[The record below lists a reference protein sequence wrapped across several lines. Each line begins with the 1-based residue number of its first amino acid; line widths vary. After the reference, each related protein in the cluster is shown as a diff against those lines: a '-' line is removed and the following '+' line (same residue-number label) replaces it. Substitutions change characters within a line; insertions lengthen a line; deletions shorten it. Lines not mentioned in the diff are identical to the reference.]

1 MGENNDI
8 MFSSGKEPSSAAQSK
23 PSDFVQPF
31 TRDASYELLYQ
42 EDGVYLQF
50 MEEVGAGIP
59 LNPSIVTYDL
69 NRRNIT
75 GLDISNVLVHI
86 RRRESLIKIAEQQD
100 ENTIDSDVVVVVS
113 KDAMSAHMTLL
124 PPSPSGKLLSFDEIM
139 QKIKEQWGVVYGID
153 EEAVLRAIE
162 SGSYFKPVLIASG
175 KPAKKGADGY
185 LNFLFKKEHSYT
197 PTIGPDGSADYKQLD
212 LFESVTEGA
221 PVVVKVPPEQGEDGC
236 TVKGEAI
243 PAKPGLEPKLPAGK
257 NTRVSEDGQCLLAAK
272 SGRIDFINGRVE
284 VSDIYKIPGDVDMS
298 VGNIKFEG
306 DVIIRGNVIT
316 GLTVQASGS
325 IEVSGY
331 VEGATLISSKDII
344 LKNGIKGQDVG
355 KLIAGGN
362 IVAKFMENCTVEA
375 RGNIVSDYIVHCN
388 MLAGNSITMKGK
400 WGKIIG
406 GHIRAGKEVTAN
418 MIGSPSYDPMVIE
431 LGVAP
436 EIRAKYVEAD
446 TRRTQLKAQLMK
458 IDSLSRLPSSGLS
471 PDRLAMRQKVLDSR
485 EQIEQQY
492 NEAVDELASYE
503 EILSRAS
510 GGRVNATKCVYPGV
524 KIIIDSAVFI
534 TKSTFDYVTFK
545 NRGGEIIFPSCEVMP

>member
-1 MGENNDI
+1 MEENKDI
-8 MFSSGKEPSSAAQSK
+8 MFEPGKKPSLAAQLVSF
-23 PSDFVQPF
+23 DTVQYI
-31 TRDASYELLYQ
+31 THDASYKLLYQ
-42 EDGVYLQF
+42 EDGVFLQF
-50 MEEVGAGIP
+50 MEEVGAGAP
-59 LNPSIVTYDL
+59 LNPSIVSYDL

-75 GLDISNVLVHI
+75 GIDVSNVLVHI
-86 RRRESLIKIAEQQD
+86 RRRESLIKIAEKQD
-100 ENTIDSDVVVVVS
+100 ESTVDSDVVVVIS

-124 PPSPSGKLLSFDEIM
+124 PPSPSGKPLSFDEIM

-153 EEAVLRAIE
+153 EATVQSAIAGSAYLRP
-162 SGSYFKPVLIASG
+162 FLIASG

-185 LNFLFKKEHSYT
+185 LNFMFKKEHGYT
-197 PTIGPDGSADYKQLD
+197 PTIGADGSADYKQLD
-212 LFESVTEGA
+212 LFESVTEDA
-221 PVVVKVPPEQGEDGC
+221 TVVVRVPPEQGEDGC
-236 TVKGEAI
+236 TVKGDVI
-243 PAKPGLEPKLPAGK
+243 PAKPGLEPKLPAGR
-257 NTRVSEDGQCLLAAK
+257 NTRVSEDGQSLLAAK
-272 SGRIDFINGRVE
+272 SGRIDFVNGRVE
-284 VSDIYKIPGDVDMS
+284 VSDIYKIPGDVDMR

-316 GLTVQASGS
+316 GLTVQATGS

-331 VEGATLISSKDII
+331 VEGATLIASKDII

-362 IVAKFMENCTVEA
+362 IIAKFMENCSVEA

-388 MLAGNSITMKGK
+388 MLAGGSITMKGK

-406 GHIRAGKEVTAN
+406 GFIRAGREVTAN

-436 EIRAKYVEAD
+436 EIRAKYVDAD

-458 IDSLSRLPSSGLS
+458 IDSLARLPSSTLS

-485 EQIEQQY
+485 ELIEQQY
-492 NEAVDELASYE
+492 NDAVDELAAYE
-503 EILSRAS
+503 EILSHAS

-524 KIIIDSAVFI
+524 KIIIDSAIFI

-545 NRGGEIIFPSCEVMP
+545 NRGGEIIFPSCEVTP